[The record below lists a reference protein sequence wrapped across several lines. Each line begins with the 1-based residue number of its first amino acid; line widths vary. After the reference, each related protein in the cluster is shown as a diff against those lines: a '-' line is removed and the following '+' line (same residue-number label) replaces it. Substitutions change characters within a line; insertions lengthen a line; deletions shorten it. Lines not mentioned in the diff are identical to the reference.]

1 MVLLSSFVAI
11 FVDGYD
17 VRGPNPLVADTCVPG
32 RMERGGSCI
41 QLRFPSFLPPLPLV
55 ISVVDSLATITLPLI
70 SLSCVSRSLML
81 FVNPSL
87 IL

>member
-17 VRGPNPLVADTCVPG
+17 VRGLNPLVADTCVPG
-32 RMERGGSCI
+32 RMERGDRVFNYDS
-41 QLRFPSFLPPLPLV
+41 LLFLPPLPLV

-70 SLSCVSRSLML
+70 SLSCFSRSLML

>member
-41 QLRFPSFLPPLPLV
+41 QLRFPSFLAAASISHFRRRFSRNHYPPPYLAFLCFPFSHV
-55 ISVVDSLATITLPLI
+55 I
-70 SLSCVSRSLML
+70 R
-81 FVNPSL
+81 
-87 IL
+87 